1 MKILKLKV
9 NNFFL
14 CKNDLNIS
22 FMPIS
27 KKTLEDKEYELLE
40 IAPELYV
47 YNSVAFIGKNASGKT
62 TLLRLLNMVYEILSF
77 FRIENFKYLISKTMT
92 LELFF
97 YHENKIYFYKTNI
110 LNQKGIVKFNEEFQY
125 AIKYK
130 DNIYFS
136 DWDNNIKFNFVD
148 FNLEKVYENIVKA
161 ITNIEN
167 NIEDIEGEL
176 EKQQDIIKIQNEI
189 NKLEIQI
196 KKEQQFNRKVE
207 INKRILELKNKMEK
221 LNAK

>member
-1 MKILKLKV
+1 MLELP
-9 NNFFL
+9 
-14 CKNDLNIS
+14 KNCVVDRFIPKKTFYERLNIS
-22 FMPIS
+22 KVIQQEFVNKVEKIIWKYKIS
-27 KKTLEDKEYELLE
+27 E
-40 IAPELYV
+40 
-47 YNSVAFIGKNASGKT
+47 
-62 TLLRLLNMVYEILSF
+62 
-77 FRIENFKYLISKTMT
+77 ENINISKTESVEEIEIF
-92 LELFF
+92 ELVLKEK
-97 YHENKIYFYKTNI
+97 YEVRNI
-110 LNQKGIVKFNEEFQY
+110 IKVITKEIPYPILFIVEFNEDFQY

-136 DWDNNIKFNFVD
+136 DWGNNIKFNFVD

-176 EKQQDIIKIQNEI
+176 EKQQDIRKIQNEI

-207 INKRILELKNKMEK
+207 INKRILELKQKKEELLANE
-221 LNAK
+221 